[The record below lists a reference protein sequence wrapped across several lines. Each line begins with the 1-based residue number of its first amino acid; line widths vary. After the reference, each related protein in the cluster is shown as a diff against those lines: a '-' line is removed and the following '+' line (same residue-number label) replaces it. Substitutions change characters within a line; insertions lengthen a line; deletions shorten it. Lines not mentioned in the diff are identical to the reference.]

1 MDLYLLTHNKPVH
14 LCFSVF
20 LMFSW
25 IYNDY
30 SYICPENRRV
40 KVKNLV
46 CAIAHIF
53 CVRDTFLYIAHIYVI
68 MITENLSS

>member
-14 LCFSVF
+14 LCFSAF
-20 LMFSW
+20 LIFSW
-25 IYNDY
+25 IYNGY
-30 SYICPENRRV
+30 SYIHSENRRV
-40 KVKNLV
+40 KVIISV

-53 CVRDTFLYIAHIYVI
+53 CVHDTFLYNAHIYAI

>member
-30 SYICPENRRV
+30 SYIYPENRCV
-40 KVKNLV
+40 KIIISV

-53 CVRDTFLYIAHIYVI
+53 CVHDTFLYIAHIYVI

>member
-20 LMFSW
+20 LIFSW
-25 IYNDY
+25 IYNGY
-30 SYICPENRRV
+30 SYIYSENRRV
-40 KVKNLV
+40 KVIISV
-46 CAIAHIF
+46 RAITHIF
-53 CVRDTFLYIAHIYVI
+53 CVHDTFLYNAHIYAI

>member
-20 LMFSW
+20 LIFGW
-25 IYNDY
+25 IYNGY
-30 SYICPENRRV
+30 SYIHSENRRV
-40 KVKNLV
+40 KVIISV
-46 CAIAHIF
+46 RAIAHIF
-53 CVRDTFLYIAHIYVI
+53 CVHDTFLYNAHIYAI

>member
-20 LMFSW
+20 WIFRW
-25 IYNDY
+25 IYNGY
-30 SYICPENRRV
+30 SYIYSENRRM
-40 KVKNLV
+40 KVIISV
-46 CAIAHIF
+46 CAITHIF
-53 CVRDTFLYIAHIYVI
+53 CVHDTFLYNAHIYAI